1 MPGFSGTSGISRRA
15 LLAGSAVGGAA
26 ALLPAGAA
34 TAAVPKP
41 QATARTKDRNP
52 DKAEVAA
59 KSAASCASYRADYH
73 FTVPDQWKNDPQRPV
88 WIDGE
93 YRYYYLYN
101 ADYFTGVVG
110 TAWRLATSKDLVSFT
125 DRGVAVPKDTTSNG
139 DLWSGSAV
147 VDTGNTAGFGA
158 GAVVVIVTMSPGG
171 GTDHQEQFLY
181 YSTDGGLTFTNHG
194 TDPVLPNPG
203 VADFRDPK
211 VIRDED
217 RGRWVMTL
225 AENDKIG
232 FYHSDDLKSWSYV
245 GGFIHDGIG
254 VLECPDL
261 FRITAGDGAVK
272 WVLGASANGKGSGLP
287 NTYAYWTGSFDGTTF
302 TADTSDPQWLDHG
315 WDWYAGVTFEKR
327 DASGTVDQ
335 AARYAIAWVNN
346 WDYANTT
353 PTIDCDGFNGTD
365 SVVREVTLKKASDG
379 TYYLASQPVAG
390 LDSYVSRTVDLGDV
404 SVDGTLV
411 LDYTGISYEVT
422 TEITWSE
429 LTGAGLQLRRSPD
442 GGRHIDAGIYAD
454 YAFLNRR
461 NTVNADTS
469 GNWQES
475 HTPFDPSGGSVKLR
489 ILVDRTSVEMFV
501 DDGRHV
507 HTSQV
512 FPYLLDTRLAL
523 FTIGG
528 SAVFRDTVI
537 REFSV

>member
-1 MPGFSGTSGISRRA
+1 MPGTSGISSGTASGTSSGISRRS
-15 LLAGSAVGGAA
+15 LFAGSAAGTAA
-26 ALLPAGAA
+26 ALLSAG
-34 TAAVPKP
+34 TAAAASKP
-41 QATARTKDRNP
+41 EP
-52 DKAEVAA
+52 VAA
-59 KSAASCASYRADYH
+59 ADSVTDSAASGASYRAAYH

-101 ADYFTGVVG
+101 ADYFTGAVG
-110 TAWRLATSKDLVSFT
+110 TAWRLATTTDLVSFA
-125 DRGVAVPKDTTSNG
+125 DHGVAVPKDTTPNG

-211 VIRDED
+211 VIRDEE
-217 RGRWVMTL
+217 RGRWVIAL
-225 AENDKIG
+225 AENDKVG
-232 FYHSDDLKSWSYV
+232 FYHSGDLKSWTYV
-245 GGFIHDGIG
+245 GGFVHDGIG

-261 FRITAGDGAVK
+261 FRITAGDGTVK
-272 WVLGASANGKGSGLP
+272 WVLGVSANGKGSGLP
-287 NTYAYWTGSFDGTTF
+287 NTYAYWTGSFDGGAF

-315 WDWYAGVTFEKR
+315 WDWYGAVTFEKR
-327 DASGTVDQ
+327 DASGAVDS

-365 SVVREVTLKKASDG
+365 SVVREITLKKASDN
-379 TYYLASQPVAG
+379 TYYLASRPVTG
-390 LDSYVSRTVDLGDV
+390 LDAYVSRTVNLGDV
-404 SVDGTLV
+404 TVDGTKV

-422 TEITWSE
+422 TELTWSQ

-442 GGRHIDAGIYAD
+442 GGRHIDAGIYTD

-469 GNWQES
+469 GKWQES
-475 HTPFDPSGGSVKLR
+475 HTPFDPSAGTVKLR
-489 ILVDRTSVEMFV
+489 ILVDRTSVV

-528 SAVFRDTVI
+528 SAVFRNTVI

>member
-1 MPGFSGTSGISRRA
+1 MPGTSGISRRS
-15 LLAGSAVGGAA
+15 LFAGSAVGAA
-26 ALLPAGAA
+26 ALLPTGTA
-34 TAAVPKP
+34 TAVPKP
-41 QATARTKDRNP
+41 RTTTRNEA
-52 DKAEVAA
+52 KA
-59 KSAASCASYRADYH
+59 AASGASYRAAYH

-93 YRYYYLYN
+93 YHYYYLYN
-101 ADYFTGVVG
+101 ADYFTGVAG
-110 TAWRLATSKDLVSFT
+110 TAWRLATTKDLVSFT
-125 DRGVAVPKDTTSNG
+125 DRGVAAPKDTTPNG

-158 GAVVVIVTMSPGG
+158 GAVVVIVTMSPGS
-171 GTDHQEQFLY
+171 QEQFLY
-181 YSTDGGLTFTNHG
+181 YSTDGGLTFRNYG
-194 TDPVLPNPG
+194 TAPVLPNPG

-211 VIRDED
+211 VIRDDD
-217 RGRWVMTL
+217 RGRWVMAL

-232 FYHSDDLKSWSYV
+232 FYHSDNLKSWAYV
-245 GGFIHDGIG
+245 GGFIHGGIG

-261 FRITAGDGAVK
+261 FRITADDGTVK
-272 WVLGASANGKGSGLP
+272 WVLGASANGKSSGLP
-287 NTYAYWTGSFDGTTF
+287 NTYAYWTGSFDGSAF

-315 WDWYAGVTFEKR
+315 WDWYAAVTFEKR
-327 DASGTVDQ
+327 DAGGAVDPGI
-335 AARYAIAWVNN
+335 RYAIGWVNA
-346 WDYANTT
+346 WDYADTT

-365 SVVREVTLKKASDG
+365 SIVREVTLKKASGG
-379 TYYLASQPVAG
+379 TYYLASRPVAG
-390 LDSYVSRTVDLGDV
+390 LDSHVSRTVNLGDV
-404 SVDGTLV
+404 TVNGTKV

-422 TEITWSE
+422 TEITWSQ

-442 GGRHIDAGIYAD
+442 GGRHIDAGVYGD

-469 GNWQES
+469 GKWQES
-475 HTPFDPSGGSVKLR
+475 HTPFDPSARTVKLR

-501 DDGRHV
+501 DDGHYV
-507 HTSQV
+507 HTTQV

-528 SAVFRDTVI
+528 SAVFRNTVI

>member
-1 MPGFSGTSGISRRA
+1 MPGTSGISRRA
-15 LLAGSAVGGAA
+15 LFAGSAAGGAA
-26 ALLPAGAA
+26 ALLPMGTA
-34 TAAVPKP
+34 TAAPAAAP
-41 QATARTKDRNP
+41 TAEGKARG
-52 DKAEVAA
+52 KAEAKAKA
-59 KSAASCASYRADYH
+59 KSCTTAASYRAAYH

-88 WIDGE
+88 WVDGE
-93 YRYYYLYN
+93 YHYYYLYN

-110 TAWRLATSKDLVSFT
+110 TAWRLATTGDLVSFT
-125 DRGVAVPKDTTSNG
+125 DHGVAVPKDTTPGG

-147 VDTGNTAGFGA
+147 VDTGNTAGFGG

-181 YSTDGGLTFTNHG
+181 YSTDGGRTFSNYG

-217 RGRWVMTL
+217 RGRWVMAL

-232 FYHSDDLKSWSYV
+232 FYHSDDLKSWTYA
-245 GGFIHDGIG
+245 GGFVHDGIG

-261 FRITAGDGAVK
+261 FRITAGDGTVK
-272 WVLGASANGKGSGLP
+272 WVLGVSANGKGSGLP
-287 NTYAYWTGSFDGTTF
+287 NTYAYWTGSFDGSAF
-302 TADTSDPQWLDHG
+302 TADAGDPQWLDHG
-315 WDWYAGVTFEKR
+315 WDWYAAVTFEKR
-327 DASGTVDQ
+327 DAGGAVDA
-335 AARYAIAWVNN
+335 AARYAIGWVND
-346 WDYANTT
+346 WDYADTT

-365 SVVREVTLKKASDG
+365 SIVREVTLNRASDG

-390 LDSYVSRTVDLGDV
+390 LDSYVSRTVNLGDV
-404 SVDGTLV
+404 TVDGTKV

-422 TEITWSE
+422 TEIAWSQ

-469 GNWQES
+469 GKWQES
-475 HTPFDPSGGSVKLR
+475 HTPFDPSAGTVKLR

-501 DDGRHV
+501 DDGRYV

-528 SAVFRDTVI
+528 SAVFRNTVI

>member
-1 MPGFSGTSGISRRA
+1 MPGASGISRRS
-15 LLAGSAVGGAA
+15 LFAGSAAGTAA
-26 ALLPAGAA
+26 ALLPTAAA
-34 TAAVPKP
+34 TAAPEPKP
-41 QATARTKDRNP
+41 GATAESRT
-52 DKAEVAA
+52 
-59 KSAASCASYRADYH
+59 KSAASGASYRAAYH

-88 WIDGE
+88 WLDGE
-93 YRYYYLYN
+93 YHYYYLYN

-110 TAWRLATSKDLVSFT
+110 TAWRLATTEDLVSFA
-125 DRGVAVPKDTTSNG
+125 DRGVAVPKDTTPNG

-181 YSTDGGLTFTNHG
+181 YSTDGGLTFDNYG

-217 RGRWVMTL
+217 RGRWVMAL

-232 FYHSDDLKSWSYV
+232 FYHSDDLTSWTYV
-245 GGFIHDGIG
+245 NGFVHDGIG

-261 FRITAGDGAVK
+261 FRITAGDGTVK
-272 WVLGASANGKGSGLP
+272 WVLGASANGKSSGLP
-287 NTYAYWTGSFDGTTF
+287 NTYAYWTGSFDGSAF
-302 TADTSDPQWLDHG
+302 TAEASDPQWLDHG
-315 WDWYAGVTFEKR
+315 WDWYGAVTFEKR
-327 DASGTVDQ
+327 DASGAVDA
-335 AARYAIAWVNN
+335 AARYAIGWVNN
-346 WDYANTT
+346 WDYADTT

-365 SVVREVTLKKASDG
+365 SVVREITLKKASDN

-390 LDSYVSRTVDLGDV
+390 LDSHVSRTVNLGDV
-404 SVDGTLV
+404 TVDGTKV

-422 TEITWSE
+422 TEITWSQ

-469 GNWQES
+469 GKWQES
-475 HTPFDPSGGSVKLR
+475 HTPFDPSAGTVKLR

-501 DDGRHV
+501 DDGRYV

-528 SAVFRDTVI
+528 SAVFRNTVI